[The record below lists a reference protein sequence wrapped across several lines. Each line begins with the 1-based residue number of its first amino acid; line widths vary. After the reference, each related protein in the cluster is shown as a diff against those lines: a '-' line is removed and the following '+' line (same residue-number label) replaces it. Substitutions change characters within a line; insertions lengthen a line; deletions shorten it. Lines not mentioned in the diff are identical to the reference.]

1 MADVK
6 QSNPNAFAE
15 LELKLKQLD
24 GFQTK
29 VGWFDEAKYD
39 DGTPVAYVAAIQEKG
54 YGPIPPRP
62 FMRPA
67 QIDNEQKWKET
78 AGFAANKV
86 LDGSYTGKDAMDL
99 LGSVATGDIIKA
111 ISDVLS
117 PPLSLITLMARKYR
131 KEGKKVT
138 GRTIGEIARRI
149 KKGDVDISGVSTKP
163 LVDTGKMIATVTHL
177 TESTR

>member
-6 QSNPNAFAE
+6 QSHPRAFEE
-15 LELKLKQLD
+15 LELRLKQLE

-29 VGWFDEAKYD
+29 AGWFDAAKYD
-39 DGTPVAYVAAIQEKG
+39 DGTPVAYIAAIQEKG
-54 YGPIPPRP
+54 HGPIPPRP

-67 QIDNEQKWKET
+67 MIDNEQKWKDT
-78 AGFAANKV
+78 AGFAAKRV
-86 LDGSYTGKDAMDL
+86 LDGSYSGKDAMDL
-99 LGSVATGDIIKA
+99 LGAMAEGDIKKA
-111 ISDVLS
+111 ISDVLA

-131 KEGKKVT
+131 KLGKNVT
-138 GRTIGEIARRI
+138 GKTIGEIAGRI
-149 KKGDVDISGVSTKP
+149 KKGDVDVSGVSTKP

>member
-15 LELKLKQLD
+15 LELRLKQLD

-29 VGWFDEAKYD
+29 VGWFDSAKYD
-39 DGTPVAYVAAIQEKG
+39 DGTPVAYVAAIQESG

-67 QIDNEQKWKET
+67 QIDNEEKWKDT
-78 AGFAANKV
+78 AAHGAKQI
-86 LDGSYTGKDAMDL
+86 LEGKMTGKDAMDL
-99 LGSVATGDIIKA
+99 LGAVAEGDIIKA
-111 ISDVLS
+111 ISEVMA

-131 KEGKKVT
+131 KMGRKVT
-138 GRTIGEIARRI
+138 GRTIGEIAGRI

-163 LVDTGKMIATVTHL
+163 LVDTGQMIATVTHL